1 MSRYRS
7 PLLVSAALIVKD
19 GRVLIGQRRKGD
31 RHSLKWEFP
40 GGKVENGETPQQ
52 GLARELREELCI
64 DASIGA
70 EIARYQ
76 HDYPGGTSVLLLFY
90 AVKAFVGEPACL
102 VFEQIEWAPLDS
114 LPKYDF
120 LDGDVD
126 FVRRI
131 ARGEFK
137 AMLG

>member
-1 MSRYRS
+1 MES
-7 PLLVSAALIVKD
+7 
-19 GRVLIGQRRKGD
+19 
-31 RHSLKWEFP
+31 
-40 GGKVENGETPQQ
+40 GETPQQ

-64 DASIGA
+64 EASIGA

-90 AVKAFVGEPACL
+90 AVKTFVGEPASL
-102 VFEQIEWAPLDS
+102 VFEQIEWAALDA

-120 LDGDVD
+120 LDGDLD

-131 ARGEFK
+131 ARGEFRQ
-137 AMLG
+137 MLS

>member
-7 PLLVSAALIVKD
+7 PLLVSAALIVKN

-31 RHSLKWEFP
+31 RHPLKWEFP
-40 GGKVENGETPQQ
+40 GGKVEAGETPQQ

-64 DASIGA
+64 EASIGA

-90 AVKAFVGEPACL
+90 AVKTFVGEPACL
-102 VFEQIEWAPLDS
+102 VFEQIEWAALDA

-120 LDGDVD
+120 LDGDLD

-131 ARGEFK
+131 ARGEFRK
-137 AMLG
+137 MLS